1 MIRQPGEVEGQLG
14 ALTHLEASND
24 EQPGTKTA
32 MFKILELK
40 SKSSAPPTQ
49 VGDEFGTRE
58 DALAAVKRHLKTFKI
73 SGHNPEGSYWWVRD
87 TDGLRKCWIAGP

>member
-1 MIRQPGEVEGQLG
+1 
-14 ALTHLEASND
+14 
-24 EQPGTKTA
+24 

-49 VGDEFGTRE
+49 VGNEFDTRE

-73 SGHNPEGSYWWVRD
+73 SGHNPEASYWWVRD
-87 TDGLRKCWIAGP
+87 TEGLRKCWIAGP